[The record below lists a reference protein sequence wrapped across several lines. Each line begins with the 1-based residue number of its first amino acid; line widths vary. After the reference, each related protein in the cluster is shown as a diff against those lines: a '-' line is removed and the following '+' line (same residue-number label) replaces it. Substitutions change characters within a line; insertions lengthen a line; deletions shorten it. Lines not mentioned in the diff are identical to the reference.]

1 MTLDQLIAE
10 VAAAP
15 TQVEAFN
22 VLMNC
27 LSIEM
32 RDASAGNS
40 PPPSVQE
47 KYDEVFSGAT
57 SKANEILNAIEFGK
71 PPLDP
76 VKVKEVPA
84 FDPNGPMSP
93 PAPQQRVFIERPA
106 EESLTP
112 VDDAK
117 PSPFSAAHE
126 PVPNEPEPA
135 A

>member
-15 TQVEAFN
+15 TQVEAFD

-71 PPLDP
+71 PPLEP
-76 VKVKEVPA
+76 VKAKETPA

-93 PAPQQRVFIERPA
+93 ATQQRVFIERPA
-106 EESLTP
+106 EDSPVP